1 MRKSLSRRQVRA
13 SKATV
18 NAFIPDDGG
27 GKHIAYFQIE
37 RDGRII
43 ARVNVSSRLPVK
55 AARIIAREIA
65 EDPTD
70 IPTGIAGVVDMR
82 QAKQLPEFVLEAPGP
97 DGWSPVPSG
106 FNEWCAANGW

>member
-1 MRKSLSRRQVRA
+1 MSRTTA
-13 SKATV
+13 TKATV
-18 NAFIPDDGG
+18 NAFIPDDG
-27 GKHIAYFQIE
+27 KQIAYFQIE

-82 QAKQLPEFVLEAPGP
+82 QAKALPEFVLEAPGP
-97 DGWSPVPSG
+97 DGWSPIPKG
-106 FNEWCAANGW
+106 LNEFLASCG

>member
-1 MRKSLSRRQVRA
+1 MSKTTA
-13 SKATV
+13 TKATV
-18 NAFIPDDGG
+18 NAFIPDDEC
-27 GKHIAYFQIE
+27 GKKNARIAYFQIE

-82 QAKQLPEFVLEAPGP
+82 QAKPLPEFVLEAPGP
-97 DGWSPVPSG
+97 DGWSPVPKG
-106 FNEWCAANGW
+106 FKEWCAANGW